1 MCLFP
6 YQASYALRSRPY
18 STWTTCCV
26 VKSEP
31 TFLSLLAELT
41 LGLCVL
47 EETKTLKRHLGMGT
61 SIPSNDSGILG

>member
-1 MCLFP
+1 M
-6 YQASYALRSRPY
+6 
-18 STWTTCCV
+18 WTTCCA

-47 EETKTLKRHLGMGT
+47 EETKILKRHLGTGK
-61 SIPSNDSGILG
+61 SIPSNDLGILG